1 MLADVATNIFAARM
15 MMLNTEKWLR
25 LFSLQMAA
33 ARTRK
38 LGGKNNAAAVRIAD
52 VAVQSLY
59 LPWEVISRIETRAL
73 SRSRDE

>member
-1 MLADVATNIFAARM
+1 
-15 MMLNTEKWLR
+15 
-25 LFSLQMAA
+25 MAA

-59 LPWEVISRIETRAL
+59 LPWEVISRIETRAFVAL
-73 SRSRDE
+73 VMSDEAQGRIADFFSRQRERT